1 MRYSSLF
8 AKTNK
13 TAPAD
18 ADSTNARL
26 LIQGGY
32 VNQLSAGIYTF
43 LPLGL
48 RVLNKIKTI
57 VREEMDAVGGQEVL
71 MPALIPKGPWETTKR
86 WDSIDV
92 LFKLVGAGEKEFAL
106 GPTHEEVVTPLV
118 QAFVKSY
125 KDLPVSAYQIQDKF
139 RNEARAKSGLL
150 RGREFSMKDMYSFH
164 VSLEDLDAYYDTVGE
179 RYAKLFQRMGLDAI
193 KTEASGGVFSKY
205 SHEYQVATPYGEDLI
220 YVCDKCRWS
229 VNREIAEVKDGDA
242 CAKCGG
248 KIHETKSIEVGN
260 IFKLSTRFAD
270 DFGFTVALEDGT
282 QGKVWMGCY
291 GIGMSRLMGSIVEVW
306 HDDRGIIWP
315 KWVAPFAVCLVSLGS
330 KDADV
335 AGRVSQSA
343 SDLHDEL
350 AKAGVEVLWDDR
362 VGVSAG
368 EKFADADLLG
378 MPLRLVVSE
387 KTLAQESVEWKE
399 RSCPD
404 SRLISQADIL
414 ESIQSFL
421 AL

>member
-1 MRYSSLF
+1 
-8 AKTNK
+8 
-13 TAPAD
+13 
-18 ADSTNARL
+18 
-26 LIQGGY
+26 
-32 VNQLSAGIYTF
+32 
-43 LPLGL
+43 
-48 RVLNKIKTI
+48 
-57 VREEMDAVGGQEVL
+57 
-71 MPALIPKGPWETTKR
+71 
-86 WDSIDV
+86 
-92 LFKLVGAGEKEFAL
+92 
-106 GPTHEEVVTPLV
+106 
-118 QAFVKSY
+118 
-125 KDLPVSAYQIQDKF
+125 
-139 RNEARAKSGLL
+139 
-150 RGREFSMKDMYSFH
+150 
-164 VSLEDLDAYYDTVGE
+164 
-179 RYAKLFQRMGLDAI
+179 
-193 KTEASGGVFSKY
+193 
-205 SHEYQVATPYGEDLI
+205 
-220 YVCDKCRWS
+220 
-229 VNREIAEVKDGDA
+229 
-242 CAKCGG
+242 
-248 KIHETKSIEVGN
+248 
-260 IFKLSTRFAD
+260 
-270 DFGFTVALEDGT
+270 
-282 QGKVWMGCY
+282 
-291 GIGMSRLMGSIVEVW
+291 MGSIVEVW

-315 KWVAPFAVCLVSLGS
+315 KSVAPFAVCLVSLGS